1 MLLRILIPF
10 LLPLSL
16 LVAPFSAF
24 AADPEQQQEGM
35 PANEKFL
42 GDYDEMVQ
50 ARIIRALVPY
60 SKTFYFLDRATARG
74 ISHDNLREFEK
85 KINQNLKNKHLKVHV
100 VIIPT
105 ARDRLLEDLKAGMG
119 DLAVG
124 NLTITPERL
133 KLVDFSDPMMKNID
147 EVLVTNVKGPTLDNI
162 GDLAGREIHVRK
174 SSSYYESLLALN
186 ENLRKEGKKGVT
198 IIPADENLEDEDLL
212 EMVNAGLIPIIVM
225 DSHKAEFWKKI
236 FPHIK
241 VQDDVKVKNGGK
253 IAWAM
258 RKNSPKLKAVVN
270 TFVKQN
276 KKGTL
281 MGNMLFKRYLKNT
294 EYVKKSLD
302 QKELAKFDQA
312 ISLFKKYGKKYD
324 FDWLMLG
331 ALAYQESTIDQ
342 SKRSHVGAIGVMQM
356 LPTTA
361 KDKNVNI
368 PDIEKIGPNIHAGTK
383 YLRFMMDRYFADEKM
398 DELNKGLF
406 AFAAYNAGPA
416 KVAKLRKEAE
426 RMGLDP
432 NIWFRNVELVAAKRM
447 GRETVQYVSNIYKY
461 YVAYKLISEIADKKE
476 IKPK

>member
-1 MLLRILIPF
+1 
-10 LLPLSL
+10 LS
-16 LVAPFSAF
+16 
-24 AADPEQQQEGM
+24 
-35 PANEKFL
+35 
-42 GDYDEMVQ
+42 
-50 ARIIRALVPY
+50 
-60 SKTFYFLDRATARG
+60 
-74 ISHDNLREFEK
+74 
-85 KINQNLKNKHLKVHV
+85 
-100 VIIPT
+100 
-105 ARDRLLEDLKAGMG
+105 
-119 DLAVG
+119 
-124 NLTITPERL
+124 
-133 KLVDFSDPMMKNID
+133 
-147 EVLVTNVKGPTLDNI
+147 
-162 GDLAGREIHVRK
+162 
-174 SSSYYESLLALN
+174 LN
-186 ENLRKEGKKGVT
+186 ENLRKEGKIGVT

-212 EMVNAGLIPIIVM
+212 EMVNAGLIPIIAM

-241 VQDDVKVKNGGK
+241 VQDDVKVKSGGK

-294 EYVKKSLD
+294 EYVKESLD

-361 KDKNVNI
+361 KDKNVNV
-368 PDIEKIGPNIHAGTK
+368 PDIGKIGPNIHAGTK
-383 YLRFMMDRYFADEKM
+383 YLRFMKDRYFADEKM

-432 NIWFRNVELVAAKRM
+432 NIWFRNVELVAAKRI

-461 YVAYKLISEIADKKE
+461 YVAYKLITEIADKKE

>member
-1 MLLRILIPF
+1 MLSRNLILVLLILFIPVTM
-10 LLPLSL
+10 LSP
-16 LVAPFSAF
+16 A
-24 AADPEQQQEGM
+24 AADSGQPQGGIH
-35 PANEKFL
+35 ANEKFL
-42 GDYDEMVQ
+42 GDYDELVK

-60 SKTFYFLDRATARG
+60 SKTFYFLDGATVRG
-74 ISHDNLREFEK
+74 IAYDNLREFEK
-85 KINQNLKNKHLKVHV
+85 GINKKLKNKHLKVHV

-105 ARDRLLEDLKAGMG
+105 ARHRLFDDLQAGLG

-133 KLVDFSDPMMKNID
+133 KRVDFSDPMLENVD
-147 EVLVTNVKGPTLDNI
+147 EVVVTGEKEPKLSHID
-162 GDLAGREIHVRK
+162 DLAGREIHVRK
-174 SSSYYESLLALN
+174 SSSHYESLLALN
-186 ENLRKEGKKGVT
+186 EKLKKDGKKGIK

-212 EMVNAGLIPIIVM
+212 EMVNAGVIPMIVM
-225 DSHKAEFWKKI
+225 DSHKAAFWGKI
-236 FPHIK
+236 FTHIK
-241 VQDDVKVKNGGK
+241 INGDVKVNSGGK

-270 TFVKQN
+270 AFVKQN

-281 MGNMLFKRYLKNT
+281 MGNMLFKRYLQNT
-294 EYVKKSLD
+294 KYVKKSLD
-302 QKELAKFDQA
+302 EKELAKFDQT
-312 ISLFKKYGKKYD
+312 ISIFKKYGKQYD
-324 FDWLMLG
+324 FDWLMLA

-342 SKRSHVGAIGVMQM
+342 SKRSHVGAVGVMQI

-368 PDIEKIGPNIHAGTK
+368 SNIGKIEPNIHAGTK

-398 DELNKGLF
+398 DKLNKGLF
-406 AFAAYNAGPA
+406 AFASYNAGPA

-432 NIWFRNVELVAAKRM
+432 NIWFRNVEVAAAKRI

-461 YVAYKLISEIADKKE
+461 YVAYKLINDMKGKK
-476 IKPK
+476 